1 MNMRRMVPKVFIFAV
16 LAAACGQTDP
26 SAESNLDAV
35 VGAFGGTTINPR
47 LPTHII
53 AVGYSNGQAD
63 QFVRA
68 AIGRAQKYRDLFPQH
83 QIVLLGHPEIDS
95 STTDREAFQRFDIH
109 VTEYRP
115 EEELNSYNLTE
126 RLRNFQSIASFDFYG
141 HSSPWAIGISS
152 RGARLGTDTDEWQ
165 VRSLADHFAT
175 DSYATLNGCNAGLYL
190 APHLSKL
197 WKIPVAGAATG
208 TNFQQLHQNGRWYFN
223 DRGNFPEGRW
233 ATNNTV
239 SFKNPM
245 SCSKGGCTRI
255 KPENSPYKGHWSTE
269 TAAGLGFLKFFCPGF
284 GDTSRCQRGMA
295 LSLIAYESLQS
306 VGNDHLDIS
315 KFEKVVFDYLCPNDR
330 SGRLT
335 STCQSG
341 IRKGVDS
348 GNETFSVFSGQEL
361 KCSFDGCQFSYKCEQ
376 DPFGN
381 PVPGTCKLSAPSNPN
396 PTNLVKEYKALM
408 SGFRSL

>member
-1 MNMRRMVPKVFIFAV
+1 
-16 LAAACGQTDP
+16 
-26 SAESNLDAV
+26 
-35 VGAFGGTTINPR
+35 
-47 LPTHII
+47 
-53 AVGYSNGQAD
+53 
-63 QFVRA
+63 
-68 AIGRAQKYRDLFPQH
+68 
-83 QIVLLGHPEIDS
+83 
-95 STTDREAFQRFDIH
+95 
-109 VTEYRP
+109 
-115 EEELNSYNLTE
+115 
-126 RLRNFQSIASFDFYG
+126 
-141 HSSPWAIGISS
+141 
-152 RGARLGTDTDEWQ
+152 
-165 VRSLADHFAT
+165 
-175 DSYATLNGCNAGLYL
+175 
-190 APHLSKL
+190 
-197 WKIPVAGAATG
+197 
-208 TNFQQLHQNGRWYFN
+208 
-223 DRGNFPEGRW
+223 
-233 ATNNTV
+233 
-239 SFKNPM
+239 
-245 SCSKGGCTRI
+245 
-255 KPENSPYKGHWSTE
+255 
-269 TAAGLGFLKFFCPGF
+269 
-284 GDTSRCQRGMA
+284 MA